1 MFPCFSVI
9 FGREDC
15 NRKLLL
21 GLNKEFSKQKINKKN
36 MWSRGRHF
44 SPLLPGKRY
53 RKFGSKS
60 SHRAETLG
68 NFDRYDALAPR
79 PDLEVLRSFSCLYAN
94 PVLCTLCLRM
104 CRCNRT
110 EIVTI
115 FVEQYLL
122 TV

>member
-1 MFPCFSVI
+1 
-9 FGREDC
+9 
-15 NRKLLL
+15 
-21 GLNKEFSKQKINKKN
+21 

-44 SPLLPGKRY
+44 SPSLPGKRY

-68 NFDRYDALAPR
+68 NFVTYDALAPR

-110 EIVTI
+110 ELVTYSWNNI
-115 FVEQYLL
+115 CLQCEINTEGCSWSLFVPVSLPREEEFRFVYEIMFCEGF
-122 TV
+122 